1 MTADSVLEQALQ
13 LPPEER
19 EALCERIWES
29 IGAPDDDELT
39 TEQAEELQRR
49 MAHARAH
56 PEDGIAWEDW
66 KKEILQTRGLEL

>member
-1 MTADSVLEQALQ
+1 MSADSVLEQALQ

-29 IGAPDDDELT
+29 ISAPDDELT
-39 TEQAEELQRR
+39 AEQAEELKRR
-49 MAHARAH
+49 IAQARAN

-66 KKEILQTRGLEL
+66 KRKILGMRGLKL